1 MDDAKGLAGRRRPFL
16 LECLDLLEDLEEFI
30 DLSLSVF
37 LERRLSDVEGLFASS
52 DILTLG
58 RTILAGGRRVALG
71 LRALEENSTDIH
83 SLLTLVASMS
93 LMTPLFRMASGMGC
107 C

>member
-58 RTILAGGRRVALG
+58 
-71 LRALEENSTDIH
+71 
-83 SLLTLVASMS
+83 
-93 LMTPLFRMASGMGC
+93 
-107 C
+107 